1 MVTRS
6 DLYAARERLSPHILS
21 TPVTF
26 DDNLGAW
33 IKWENHQHTHS
44 FKVRGAFNKM
54 MSLTPAELGRGLIAA
69 SAGNHGQAVGLAAQK
84 LKARVTVYV
93 PESAARVKVEKMI
106 EFGAEVVSVPGFF
119 GDAEAAA
126 IRAAREQGKV
136 FVSPYNDPHVIA
148 GAGTVAFDLTEQCPQ
163 ADQWLVP
170 VGGGGL
176 IMGVMIA
183 APEKVKVI
191 GVQSDASPYLHE
203 EFHHRDMSNV
213 VERPS
218 LAEGLAGAVEPGS
231 ETIPAIHNAADM
243 RLVTEEQVAQAIAYA
258 YHAHGEVIEG
268 SAAVGLAAL
277 LGGQLRG
284 EGRTAVLI
292 TGGNI
297 DADRHAKICNH

>member
-1 MVTRS
+1 MIILS
-6 DLYAARERLSPHILS
+6 DLHAARERIAPHILP
-21 TPVTF
+21 TPITF

-33 IKWENHQHTHS
+33 IKWENHQHTNS

-54 MSLTPAELGRGLIAA
+54 MVLTPDELGRGLIAA

-106 EFGAEVVSVPGFF
+106 EFGAEVVRVPGFF

-126 IRAAREQGKV
+126 IRAAREQGQA
-136 FVSPYNDPHVIA
+136 FISPYNDPFIIA
-148 GAGTVAFDLTEQCPQ
+148 GAGTVAFELTEQCPQ
-163 ADQWLVP
+163 ADRWLVP

-176 IMGVMIA
+176 IMGMMIA
-183 APEKVKVI
+183 APKKVNVI

-203 EFHHRDMSNV
+203 EFHHRDMSKV
-213 VERPS
+213 VELPS

-231 ETIPAIHNAADM
+231 ETIPAIHKAADV
-243 RLVTEEQVAQAIAYA
+243 RLVTEDQIAQAIAYA

-297 DADRHAKICNH
+297 DTDKHASICNH

>member
-1 MVTRS
+1 MPGIS
-6 DLYAARERLSPHILS
+6 DLHVARERIAPHILP

-26 DDNLGAW
+26 DDPLGAW
-33 IKWENHQHTHS
+33 IKWENNQHTKS

-54 MSLTPAELGRGLIAA
+54 MALSADELERGLIAA
-69 SAGNHGQAVGLAAQK
+69 SAGNHGQAVGLAAQR

-126 IRAAREQGKV
+126 IRAAREQGKA
-136 FVSPYNDPHVIA
+136 FVSPYNDPFIIA
-148 GAGTVAFDLTEQCPQ
+148 GAGTVAFDLTEQCPE

-176 IMGVMIA
+176 IMGMMIA
-183 APEKVKVI
+183 APENVKVI
-191 GVQSDASPYLHE
+191 GVQSDASPFLHE
-203 EFHHRDMSNV
+203 EFHHRDMAKV
-213 VERPS
+213 VELPS

-243 RLVTEEQVAQAIAYA
+243 RLVTEEQIEQAIAYA
-258 YHAHGEVIEG
+258 HHAHGEVIEG
-268 SAAVGLAAL
+268 SGAVGLAAL
-277 LGGQLRG
+277 LNGQLRG
-284 EGRTAVLI
+284 DGRTVVLI

-297 DADRHAKICNH
+297 DPDKHKA